1 MRPSLRDIRGS
12 PSQNGAMAKRS
23 WADLSRTQRRLVVV
37 TGALQLGLLT
47 AAQLD
52 IARRPAS
59 EIRGSKARWRLIT
72 LINFAG
78 PIAYFLRG
86 RTKR

>member
-1 MRPSLRDIRGS
+1 MT
-12 PSQNGAMAKRS
+12 NRS
-23 WADLSRTQRRLVVV
+23 WADLSQTQRRLVVAV
-37 TGALQLGLLT
+37 GAVQLGLLT

-59 EIRGSKARWRLIT
+59 EIRGSKIRWRLIT

-86 RTKR
+86 RKKP